1 MLWTASVLSTV
12 SSDTE
17 PTVVIAFDSAKYI
30 FNAGENTTR
39 AFLQSRQNWKKTR
52 ALFLTSIGT
61 QRASGLPGLLMTF
74 ADAGQSQVHIT
85 GPSGLL
91 HLMASMR
98 KYTYRENLLVTPSEI
113 PLSPVSL
120 VSEHQPVYKDNNITV
135 FALPVL
141 PEAPSGLPSSAGP
154 AGVTATSVCPSDSTG
169 SLKRRR
175 EPSPYQPSK
184 RLSNQG
190 SATPF
195 PDTIPPVAPSLREV
209 VTKSDFDP
217 SSLNGEMAQ
226 AWRQLVIQT
235 MFPATQVVIANTGQ
249 NGPGKRKGKRKA
261 EDHEVKPREDAPS
274 KSARASHPTGL
285 NKPLPVPECS
295 LIGSSNPSLKPTVAY
310 AIVGP
315 RIRGKFDE
323 QKAVALGL
331 QRGPLRAKL
340 SKGECVTV
348 QVKDDNGNTFV
359 REIKPEDCIG
369 ESVTPGVVLVLDTP
383 TLAHIPGLVSGF
395 ADSEPFARYLWKYT
409 EGSKEHMV
417 RAVFHLCGENV
428 LEDERYK
435 AFMNGFGPE
444 VHHVVASRRHLPNA
458 ITFTSAAYS
467 QLRLNQLD
475 PNIFPV
481 QKFSCDVEKAISDVC
496 GLPANTTFMRAN
508 LSVDLHPPR
517 PPAQN
522 LDAEKSD
529 IFHPAVSSNS
539 FLDLPELT
547 RTRFMEAQ
555 AAVQSDSGPQL
566 EGMPGKDVMICPLGT
581 GSAMPSK
588 FRNVSATLIHIPDH
602 GYILLDV
609 GEGTWGQ
616 LARKF
621 GDDPTMPSNVWQILR
636 ELKCIFISHMHG
648 DHHIGLAKLL
658 AMRQRLDPPAD
669 RPMYIVGNQQV
680 FLYLRE
686 YAALEDLGLSPGSKN
701 PVTLILVEAIHW
713 ANTTFSSNRLSYGAS
728 RDSISALSD
737 LCSSLGL
744 KSLRSVDVA
753 HRTTCHGVIIK
764 HTDGWSIVYSGD
776 TIPTQKLVQAG
787 ENATLLIHEATMADD
802 QVEMA
807 AAKMHSTVGQAIDIG
822 KRMKAQNILLTHFS
836 ARYPTMPPSVM
847 TPHKPG
853 DPTLALAFDHA
864 NIKIGDMWKM
874 NAYMKAIEQSFIDLE
889 DEGND
894 DTTQLAEVDIA

>member
-1 MLWTASVLSTV
+1 
-12 SSDTE
+12 
-17 PTVVIAFDSAKYI
+17 
-30 FNAGENTTR
+30 
-39 AFLQSRQNWKKTR
+39 
-52 ALFLTSIGT
+52 
-61 QRASGLPGLLMTF
+61 
-74 ADAGQSQVHIT
+74 
-85 GPSGLL
+85 
-91 HLMASMR
+91 
-98 KYTYRENLLVTPSEI
+98 
-113 PLSPVSL
+113 
-120 VSEHQPVYKDNNITV
+120 
-135 FALPVL
+135 
-141 PEAPSGLPSSAGP
+141 
-154 AGVTATSVCPSDSTG
+154 
-169 SLKRRR
+169 
-175 EPSPYQPSK
+175 
-184 RLSNQG
+184 
-190 SATPF
+190 
-195 PDTIPPVAPSLREV
+195 
-209 VTKSDFDP
+209 
-217 SSLNGEMAQ
+217 MAQ
-226 AWRQLVIQT
+226 AWRQFVIQT
-235 MFPATQVVIANTGQ
+235 MFPATQVVTANADQ
-249 NGPGKRKGKRKA
+249 NVLGKRKKKRRA

-274 KSARASHPTGL
+274 KSARASHPAGL
-285 NKPLPVPECS
+285 NKPLPVPERS

-310 AIVGP
+310 AIMGP

-383 TLAHIPGLVSGF
+383 TLGHIPGLISGF
-395 ADSEPFARYLWKYT
+395 TDSEPFARYLWKYT
-409 EGSKEHMV
+409 EGCKEHVV

-435 AFMNGFGPE
+435 VFMNDFGPE
-444 VHHVVASRRHLPNA
+444 VHHIVASRRHLPNA
-458 ITFTSAAYS
+458 VTFTSAAYS

-475 PNIFPV
+475 PSIFPV
-481 QKFSCDVEKAISDVC
+481 QKFSCNVEKAISNVC
-496 GLPANTTFMRAN
+496 GLPAKTTIMRTN
-508 LSVDLHPPR
+508 LLVDLHPPR

-522 LDAEKSD
+522 LDAEKYD

-547 RTRFMEAQ
+547 RTRYMEAQ
-555 AAVQSDSGPQL
+555 AAVQSDNRPQL
-566 EGMPGKDVMICPLGT
+566 EGLPGKDVMICPLGT

-669 RPMYIVGNQQV
+669 RPMYVVGNQQV

-701 PVTLILVEAIHW
+701 HMTQILVEAIHW
-713 ANTTFSSNRLSYGAS
+713 ANTAFSSNHLGYEAS
-728 RDSISALSD
+728 RDSISALGD
-737 LCSSLGL
+737 LCASLGL
-744 KSLRSVDVA
+744 ESLRSVDVA

-822 KRMKAQNILLTHFS
+822 KRMKARNVLLTHFS

-847 TPHKPG
+847 TPQKPG

-894 DTTQLAEVDIA
+894 DTTQLAEVDIT